1 MAWFKEEAFPTLQ
14 PLQNS
19 LSVLEGKEDQPV
31 SLVVTLAEVV
41 DAITFQNLCDGDG
54 CPPSI
59 LPVAGNYLVKPFPSQ
74 PISCR
79 G

>member
-1 MAWFKEEAFPTLQ
+1 MAWFKEEAFLTLQ

-41 DAITFQNLCDGDG
+41 DAITRSKISVMGLSALLQF
-54 CPPSI
+54 
-59 LPVAGNYLVKPFPSQ
+59 YL
-74 PISCR
+74 
-79 G
+79 

>member
-1 MAWFKEEAFPTLQ
+1 MAWFKEEAFLTLQ

-41 DAITFQNLCDGDG
+41 DAITRFKISVMGMGALLQF
-54 CPPSI
+54 
-59 LPVAGNYLVKPFPSQ
+59 YL
-74 PISCR
+74 
-79 G
+79 

>member
-1 MAWFKEEAFPTLQ
+1 MAWFKEEAFLTLQ

-41 DAITFQNLCDGDG
+41 DAITRSKISVMGLGALLQF
-54 CPPSI
+54 
-59 LPVAGNYLVKPFPSQ
+59 YL
-74 PISCR
+74 
-79 G
+79 